1 MNTDKPTPLKTRG
14 RRHPTAHLHRPHRPW
29 HFRTVVAVVFVVM
42 AASSAPSPLY
52 GLYQQQ
58 WHFGTA
64 TSTIVYACYA
74 LGAILTLLV
83 AGGLAEHLGTQRTI
97 VVALATIVA
106 SFLTFLLATA
116 AWTLCLARLIQGV
129 GVGLLTSSAGSALAD
144 LHRDRSHQAAAAA
157 NSAATSTGIAL
168 GAVFSGLAV
177 QFAPA
182 PLVTPFVVLAVLS
195 VGGLA
200 LVRAIPAWQTVP
212 ERLRPWRPRVLR
224 LGAEPR
230 GILLRVA
237 PIVTASW
244 AVVGL
249 YLALGVD
256 LVAGLLHTTDRALS
270 SLVIL
275 VVQGCGGIAPML
287 LRRLGDRAA
296 SVTGCALLVA
306 GVGVSVIGYDT
317 AHATLFFAG
326 AAITGAGFGLC
337 FMGSTST
344 VTAAAI
350 TRDEPQLLSG
360 FFALAYMAVSVP
372 VVVLGAVASRF
383 GVAAAFSW
391 FGLLV
396 ALLAMVA
403 GAIAVRS
410 GRLESQPGRS
420 GSTAIPRFTAAAEEP
435 MFPGK
440 PCLSPTDRAVSAGLS
455 QHIGKSAPS
464 DPIFLNS
471 NK

>member
-1 MNTDKPTPLKTRG
+1 MARLMIADKSAAPELRG
-14 RRHPTAHLHRPHRPW
+14 HRRPTAQYHRQHRPW
-29 HFRTVVAVVFVVM
+29 HFKTVVAVVFVVM

-58 WHFGTA
+58 WHFGTT
-64 TSTIVYACYA
+64 TSTVVYACYA
-74 LGAILTLLV
+74 VGAILTLLV
-83 AGGLAEHLGTQRTI
+83 AGDLSEHLGTQRTI
-97 VVALATIVA
+97 VMALATVVV
-106 SFLTFLLATA
+106 SFLTFLLATG
-116 AWTLCLARLIQGV
+116 AWALCLARMIQGV

-144 LHRDRSHQAAAAA
+144 LHRDRSHRAAAAA

-200 LVRAIPAWQTVP
+200 LVRAIPAWQAVP
-212 ERLRPWRPRVLR
+212 ERLRPWRPRLLR

-237 PIVTASW
+237 PIVTAGW

-317 AHATLFFAG
+317 AHALLFFAG
-326 AAITGAGFGLC
+326 AAVTGAGFGLC

-350 TRDEPQLLSG
+350 AKGYPQLLPG
-360 FFALAYMAVSVP
+360 FFALAYLAVSVP
-372 VVVLGAVASRF
+372 VVVLGASASRF
-383 GVAAAFSW
+383 GVAAAFSG

-396 ALLAMVA
+396 ALLAVA
-403 GAIAVRS
+403 AGVIAVRS
-410 GRLESQPGRS
+410 GR
-420 GSTAIPRFTAAAEEP
+420 AELR
-435 MFPGK
+435 K
-440 PCLSPTDRAVSAGLS
+440 
-455 QHIGKSAPS
+455 Q
-464 DPIFLNS
+464 
-471 NK
+471 

>member
-1 MNTDKPTPLKTRG
+1 MNVGKPAALETRG
-14 RRHPTAHLHRPHRPW
+14 RRHPTQHHRPHRPW
-29 HFRTVVAVVFVVM
+29 HFRIVVGVVFVVM

-58 WHFGTA
+58 WHFGTT

-74 LGAILTLLV
+74 LGAVLTLLL

-97 VVALATIVA
+97 VMALATIVV
-106 SFLTFLLATA
+106 SFLAFLLATG
-116 AWTLCLARLIQGV
+116 AWALCLARLIQGV

-182 PLVTPFVVLAVLS
+182 PLVTPFVVLTVLS
-195 VGGLA
+195 VGGLV
-200 LVRAIPAWQTVP
+200 LVRAIPAWQIVP
-212 ERLRPWRPRVLR
+212 ARLRPWRPRVLR

-237 PIVTASW
+237 PIVTAGW

-287 LRRLGDRAA
+287 LRRLGDQAA

-306 GVGVSVIGYDT
+306 GVVVSVIGYDT
-317 AHATLFFAG
+317 THALLFFSG
-326 AAITGAGFGLC
+326 AAITGAGFGLS

-344 VTAAAI
+344 VTAAVIAGGH
-350 TRDEPQLLSG
+350 PQLLPG
-360 FFALAYMAVSVP
+360 FFALAYLAVSVP
-372 VVVLGAVASRF
+372 VVALGAAASRF
-383 GVAAAFSW
+383 GVAAAFSG

-403 GAIAVRS
+403 GAIAVRR
-410 GRLESQPGRS
+410 GRPVSQPGR
-420 GSTAIPRFTAAAEEP
+420 AAAGHRE
-435 MFPGK
+435 
-440 PCLSPTDRAVSAGLS
+440 
-455 QHIGKSAPS
+455 Q
-464 DPIFLNS
+464 
-471 NK
+471 

>member
-1 MNTDKPTPLKTRG
+1 MAGLMIADKPAVPELQG
-14 RRHPTAHLHRPHRPW
+14 HRRPTAPNHRQHRPW
-29 HFRTVVAVVFVVM
+29 HFKTVVAVVFVVM

-58 WHFGTA
+58 WHFGTT
-64 TSTIVYACYA
+64 TSTVVYACYA
-74 LGAILTLLV
+74 VGAILTLVL
-83 AGGLAEHLGTQRTI
+83 AGGLSEHLGTQRTI
-97 VVALATIVA
+97 VMALATAVV
-106 SFLTFLLATA
+106 SFLVFLVATGTWA
-116 AWTLCLARLIQGV
+116 LCLARLVQGIA
-129 GVGLLTSSAGSALAD
+129 VGLLTSSVGSALAD
-144 LHRDRSHQAAAAA
+144 LHRDRSHQAASAA

-182 PLVTPFVVLAVLS
+182 PLVTPFVVLTVLS
-195 VGGLA
+195 VGGLL
-200 LVRAIPAWQTVP
+200 LVRAIPAWQIVP

-224 LGAEPR
+224 LGAAPR

-237 PIVTASW
+237 PIVTAGW

-296 SVTGCALLVA
+296 SVTGCVLLVA

-317 AHATLFFAG
+317 AHALLFFSG
-326 AAITGAGFGLC
+326 AAITGAGFGLT

-344 VTAAAI
+344 VTAAVIAG
-350 TRDEPQLLSG
+350 DHPQLLPG
-360 FFALAYMAVSVP
+360 FFALAYLAVSVP
-372 VVVLGAVASRF
+372 VVVLGAAAPRF
-383 GVAAAFSW
+383 GIAAAFSG

-396 ALLAMVA
+396 ALLAVA
-403 GAIAVRS
+403 AGVIAVRS
-410 GRLESQPGRS
+410 GRAE
-420 GSTAIPRFTAAAEEP
+420 PR
-435 MFPGK
+435 K
-440 PCLSPTDRAVSAGLS
+440 
-455 QHIGKSAPS
+455 Q
-464 DPIFLNS
+464 
-471 NK
+471 

>member
-1 MNTDKPTPLKTRG
+1 MNVGKSAALETRG
-14 RRHPTAHLHRPHRPW
+14 RRHTTQHHRSHRPW
-29 HFRTVVAVVFVVM
+29 HFRTVVGVVFVVM

-64 TSTIVYACYA
+64 TSTIIYACYA
-74 LGAILTLLV
+74 LGAVLTLLL

-97 VVALATIVA
+97 VVALATIVV
-106 SFLTFLLATA
+106 SFLAFLLATG
-116 AWTLCLARLIQGV
+116 AWALCLARLIQGV
-129 GVGLLTSSAGSALAD
+129 AVGLLTSSAGSALAD
-144 LHRDRSHQAAAAA
+144 LHRDRSHRAAAAS

-182 PLVTPFVVLAVLS
+182 PLVTPFVVLTVLS
-195 VGGLA
+195 LGGLA
-200 LVRAIPAWQTVP
+200 LVRAIPAWQIVP
-212 ERLRPWRPRVLR
+212 ERLRPWRPRGLR
-224 LGAEPR
+224 MGAEPR

-237 PIVTASW
+237 PMVIAGW
-244 AVVGL
+244 AVVGM

-256 LVAGLLHTTDRALS
+256 LVAGLLHTSDRAMS

-306 GVGVSVIGYDT
+306 GVGVSVVGFDT
-317 AHATLFFAG
+317 AHALLFFSG
-326 AAITGAGFGLC
+326 AAITGAGFGLS

-344 VTAAAI
+344 VTAAVIAGGH
-350 TRDEPQLLSG
+350 PQLLPG
-360 FFALAYMAVSVP
+360 FFALAYLAVSVP
-372 VVVLGAVASRF
+372 VVALGAAASRF
-383 GVAAAFSW
+383 GVAAAFSG

-403 GAIAVRS
+403 GASAVRR
-410 GRLESQPGRS
+410 GRPASQPGR
-420 GSTAIPRFTAAAEEP
+420 
-435 MFPGK
+435 
-440 PCLSPTDRAVSAGLS
+440 AVAGHRE
-455 QHIGKSAPS
+455 Q
-464 DPIFLNS
+464 
-471 NK
+471 

>member
-1 MNTDKPTPLKTRG
+1 MARLMIADRSAAPVLRG
-14 RRHPTAHLHRPHRPW
+14 HRRLTAQRHRQHRPW
-29 HFRTVVAVVFVVM
+29 HFRTVVAIVFVVM

-58 WHFGTA
+58 WHFGTT
-64 TSTIVYACYA
+64 TSTVVYACYA

-83 AGGLAEHLGTQRTI
+83 AGDLSEYLGTQRTI
-97 VVALATIVA
+97 VMALATVVV
-106 SFLTFLLATA
+106 SFLTFLFATG
-116 AWTLCLARLIQGV
+116 AWALCLARLIQGV

-144 LHRDRSHQAAAAA
+144 LHRDRSHRAAAAA

-182 PLVTPFVVLAVLS
+182 PLVTPFVVLTVLA

-200 LVRAIPAWQTVP
+200 LVRAIPAWQIAP

-237 PIVTASW
+237 PIVTAGW
-244 AVVGL
+244 AIVGL

-317 AHATLFFAG
+317 AHVLLFFFG
-326 AAITGAGFGLC
+326 AAITGAGFGLT

-344 VTAAAI
+344 VTAAMIAQGY
-350 TRDEPQLLSG
+350 PQLLPG
-360 FFALAYMAVSVP
+360 FFALAYLAVSVP
-372 VVVLGAVASRF
+372 VVVLGAAASRF
-383 GVAAAFSW
+383 GVAAAFSG

-396 ALLAMVA
+396 ALLAVA
-403 GAIAVRS
+403 AGVIAVRS
-410 GRLESQPGRS
+410 GR
-420 GSTAIPRFTAAAEEP
+420 AELR
-435 MFPGK
+435 K
-440 PCLSPTDRAVSAGLS
+440 
-455 QHIGKSAPS
+455 Q
-464 DPIFLNS
+464 
-471 NK
+471 